1 MSDSWHDI
9 NDPGFFVK
17 PKSDAPEKKGAAADE
32 SSNQKEK
39 AGAIATLSDAKFV
52 VPDKGVA
59 FNEKCPARVSVAYK
73 ETTSQTRVTFKLFC
87 TYNGNKQDLK
97 HKADANESDGTA
109 GAQLT
114 LFYPDDYQDGP
125 VDYFFTA
132 EHARGDK
139 AVESPKLTLPLART
153 VTLVLHIET
162 GAGGAAFDD
171 DIFTLYSTDSSKT
184 YSRKKTVK
192 NDKKAG
198 ENSFDLEFPDV
209 QTDLKY
215 SLETDPSGKGEKYLV
230 FKDFSFSGS
239 AK

>member
-17 PKSDAPEKKGAAADE
+17 PKSDAPEKKGAADDE
-32 SSNQKEK
+32 DSNRKEK

-59 FNEKCPARVSVAYK
+59 FNEKCPARVSVSYK

-87 TYNGNKQDLK
+87 TYKGNRQDLK

-109 GAQLT
+109 GTQLT
-114 LFYPDDYQDGP
+114 LFYPDDYQDGQ
-125 VDYFFTA
+125 VDYFFSA
-132 EHARGDK
+132 EHTRGDK
-139 AVESPKLTLPLART
+139 AVESAKLTLPLARK

-162 GAGGAAFDD
+162 GAGGAALDD
-171 DIFTLYSTDSSKT
+171 DTFTLYSTDSSKT
-184 YSRKKTVK
+184 YSQKKTVK

-198 ENSFDLEFPDV
+198 ENSFDLEFSDV
-209 QTDLKY
+209 HTDLKY

-230 FKDFSFSGS
+230 FEDFSFSGS